1 MISSAPYDP
10 QNSRHFVVSSF
21 HFVALWIVL
30 VMALWRELV
39 MALWREL
46 VMAPE
51 ELAKELVKEL

>member
-10 QNSRHFVVSSF
+10 QNSHHFVVSSF

-30 VMALWRELV
+30 G

-51 ELAKELVKEL
+51 ELARELVKEL